1 MDYDVEQT
9 VDDDAVRITYDDEL
23 DRSANELAGDVE
35 ALDMFRPA
43 DADAAEY
50 AFEGVFEGYDAEVE
64 VYDDHIELELDLTSG
79 STDIADVMD
88 AAETARSMLD
98 SDPEYAVDVPDMW
111 EDADLQETD
120 PTPENDRII
129 GGYEQQF

>member
-1 MDYDVEQT
+1 MEYDVEQT
-9 VDDDAVRITYDDEL
+9 VDDESVQITYDDEL

-35 ALDMFRPA
+35 ALDMFTPA
-43 DADAAEY
+43 DAEAAEY

-79 STDIADVMD
+79 STDVADVME

-98 SDPEYAVDVPDMW
+98 PDPDYAIDVPEMW
-111 EDADLQETD
+111 DEAELPDTD
-120 PTPENDRII
+120 PTPDNDRII